1 MQLHRCCRLCRSC
14 CFFLPKIAE
23 KIIMTP
29 PPLLQK
35 DAIPFNKIKVYKLC
49 CSIILVFFFWIK
61 KYFLQLSLV
70 KIQKAKIVLYVCL
83 FLNVKK
89 QNRLIYNK
97 KKIFFMI
104 FIAVMEIK
112 EKKKKLSF
120 IFKQINLY
128 FICVQFK

>member
-1 MQLHRCCRLCRSC
+1 MLFYYFS
-14 CFFLPKIAE
+14 
-23 KIIMTP
+23 
-29 PPLLQK
+29 
-35 DAIPFNKIKVYKLC
+35 
-49 CSIILVFFFWIK
+49 FFFWIK